1 MKTYL
6 TRLDLIKSLPA
17 GSVIAEVGTWRG
29 YFSIEI
35 LNNCPNIAKLFLVD
49 AWERQVWSEHEQ
61 QSNEQHE
68 KDLAECK
75 RHIRGHLPSGRVQI
89 VRGRSAEVALKDKT
103 IPPLTA
109 AYIDAAHEYRFVME
123 DLVNWSKRL
132 KPDGVLMGHDYTH
145 NADSKKWGFGVI
157 EAVNDFCAKHGWE
170 IVALTNEDFASYMLQ
185 RGPNWTG
192 AEL

>member
-1 MKTYL
+1 MQTYP
-6 TRLDLIKSLPA
+6 TRLDLIKTLPA
-17 GSVIAEVGTWRG
+17 NSLLAEVGSWRG
-29 YFSIEI
+29 YFATEI
-35 LNNCPNIAKLFLVD
+35 LNNCPNVAKLYLVD

-68 KDLAECK
+68 KDLAECR

-89 VRGRSAEVALKDKT
+89 VRGRSAEVALNDKT
-103 IPPLTA
+103 IPLLDS

-132 KPDGVLMGHDYTH
+132 KPAGVLMGHDYTK
-145 NADSKKWGFGVI
+145 NADSVKWGFGVV
-157 EAVNDFCAKHGWE
+157 EAVNDFCAKYGWE
-170 IVALTNEDFASYMLQ
+170 IVALTAEDFASYKLQ
-185 RGPNWTG
+185 RCPDWTG